1 MRHLTRLS
9 VKKETLITALV
20 FLGIGF
26 VAGYVYKAQSSGSVA
41 GGAATAPAS
50 APMAQTAGAASASDT
65 SVAGLP
71 PGHPPIGDPAMR
83 RMLEQQAAQNPEDPQ
98 AALRVADYLYDQRQF
113 DQAIPWYEK
122 SLQLDSKNVNA
133 RTDMGTCYFNLGR
146 ADEAL
151 REFKQSLAIDPRHEP
166 TLYNVVVV
174 NLEGKHDLKAA
185 SQAWDQLHRL
195 NPNYPNLDQ
204 LKQKLDA
211 ARALAPA
218 GSGS

>member
-1 MRHLTRLS
+1 M
-9 VKKETLITALV
+9 KKETLITALV

-26 VAGYVYKAQSSGSVA
+26 LAGYVYKAQSSGSVA
-41 GGAATAPAS
+41 SSVATAPAS
-50 APMAQTAGAASASDT
+50 APMVPTAGVASTSGPAA
-65 SVAGLP
+65 AGLP

-83 RMLEQQAAQNPEDPQ
+83 HMLEQQATQNPRDPQ
-98 AALRVADYLYDQRQF
+98 AALRVADYLYDQQLF
-113 DQAIPWYEK
+113 DQAIPWYQK
-122 SLQLDSKNVNA
+122 SLELDSKNVNA

-146 ADEAL
+146 PDDAL
-151 REFKQSLAIDPRHEP
+151 RQFKQSLAINPRHEP

-185 SQAWDQLHRL
+185 SQAWDELHRL

-204 LKQKLDA
+204 LKQKLDQA
-211 ARALAPA
+211 QGSAPA